1 MKCPECGAWVQIKET
16 RKQEDNTKIRRY
28 ECGNL
33 HRFKTVEQIVS
44 KASIRQ
50 KSKATQVSCES

>member
-16 RKQEDNTKIRRY
+16 RKQEDNTKLRRY

-44 KASIRQ
+44 KTPIRQ
-50 KSKATQVSCES
+50 KSKAAQISCQP